1 MHRRWTTVAALIA
14 MLCVADT
21 GEARTRTPSRTGDAP
36 PLPYRLEGMSGP
48 SAPGSAS
55 RQQAA
60 SPEPA
65 PSTSDTTP
73 PSPTGVIRD
82 GFYYPPPV
90 TVTTVIEYRRR

>member
-1 MHRRWTTVAALIA
+1 MRQGWTYAAAAIA
-14 MLCVADT
+14 MLWTADT
-21 GEARTRTPSRTGDAP
+21 GEARPRPPSRTVDAP
-36 PLPYRLEGMSGP
+36 PLPYWIEGMSGP

-55 RQQAA
+55 RQPAA

-65 PSTSDTTP
+65 PSASGTAP

-90 TVTTVIEYRRR
+90 MVTTVIEYRRR